1 MLKGASNYN
10 VFFHLRPQFNI
21 SRDIGLD
28 TLDETR
34 LRQRGYRLCIY
45 ESVPRVMMTIN
56 DHQSLLNITV
66 GPQRGLTETDQCFLF
81 PV

>member
-21 SRDIGLD
+21 SRDIDLD

-45 ESVPRVMMTIN
+45 ESVPSVMMTIN

-66 GPQRGLTETDQCFLF
+66 GPQR
-81 PV
+81 